1 MPYIDLLSAD
11 RIVMLVEPDP
21 RDAVLD
27 AAARLLSGGAPM
39 ANQQI
44 ATGLRTREQLAST
57 GIGHGV
63 ALPHCRSN
71 AFADARGAFLRL
83 SVPIDFSS
91 SDGRPVDLV
100 FALCVPEDLE
110 QQHLITMA
118 ELADRFSDANFRH
131 GLRHAAD
138 IDGLRNVLLTPQ
150 AASDAWHILST

>member
-1 MPYIDLLSAD
+1 MPYIDLLAAD

-27 AAARLLSGGAPM
+27 AAARLLSGGTPM

-44 ATGLRTREQLAST
+44 ASGLRAREQLAST

-71 AFADARGAFLRL
+71 AFVAARGAFLRL
-83 SVPIDFSS
+83 SVPIDFAA

-100 FALCVPEDLE
+100 FALCVPEDME
-110 QQHLITMA
+110 RQHLRTLA
-118 ELADRFSDANFRH
+118 EIGDWFSDAGFREA
-131 GLRHAAD
+131 LRDADDIAA
-138 IDGLRNVLLTPQ
+138 LRRALLAPRLADPWCVP
-150 AASDAWHILST
+150 AA